1 VWGLKTN
8 SVPSHKLFMS
18 DHSPKS
24 IANSPSSTTTHVFDP
39 DADNLEQ
46 RTLINDNNSISL
58 IPTDAIQ
65 CNGVRY
71 KYLSLSFSSVS
82 EFSLSVNSYNIGH
95 ERTLCK
101 IPYLTIPQNIPAF
114 NQICHQTPQES
125 PSSAPVLQA
134 LLSPLSSPTPRSPTH
149 STTCAPLRLLPL

>member
-1 VWGLKTN
+1 VGAKDELGPEPPPFYLRPRPKIDHKPSFINNNSCLRSRRRQSRATN
-8 SVPSHKLFMS
+8 P
-18 DHSPKS
+18 
-24 IANSPSSTTTHVFDP
+24 
-39 DADNLEQ
+39 
-46 RTLINDNNSISL
+46 INVNNSISL

-114 NQICHQTPQES
+114 NQICRQTPQEL

-134 LLSPLSSPTPRSPTH
+134 LLSPLSSPTRRSPTH